1 MYVAIFGAAGAVG
14 APTLAELRRRN
25 HRVRLVG
32 RSTEP
37 LVRLAADDPD
47 VDVVSAD
54 LSDLAA
60 ARRAAAGVDAI
71 VYAVGIDYHKSAQYP
86 GLMRVTIEAARA
98 EHVRELLL
106 IGTVYP
112 YGFAQT
118 PRVAETHPR
127 TPHTRKGGY
136 RNAQLQA
143 VLDAHDPAG
152 LLTTALILPD
162 FYGPGV
168 EKSYAKALFDSA
180 LDGTT
185 ATIIAPADTPHE
197 FIYIPDAAPV
207 IADLL
212 ERPDAFGT
220 HYHLG
225 GPGTISQRD
234 LGRLAYE
241 AAGRDPAT
249 LKLFPVPKWM
259 LALMGIGNAF
269 MREIPE
275 MMYLFEQPVI
285 LDDSKL
291 RALLPHIRETSYA
304 DGVRTTIATRNEA
317 VHV

>member
-32 RSTEP
+32 RSTDA
-37 LVRLAADDPD
+37 LVRLAAGDPG

-54 LSDLAA
+54 LSDRAA

-71 VYAVGIDYHKSAQYP
+71 VYAVGIDYHKSALYP
-86 GLMRVTIEAARA
+86 GLMRVTLEAARA
-98 EHVRELLL
+98 EAVRELLL

-136 RNAQLQA
+136 RNEQLQL
-143 VLDAHDPAG
+143 VLDAHDPEG

-168 EKSYAKALFDSA
+168 EKSYAKALFDGA
-180 LDGTT
+180 MDGSV
-185 ATIIAPADTPHE
+185 ATVVAPVDTPHE
-197 FIYIPDAAPV
+197 FIYIPDVAPV
-207 IADLL
+207 IVDLL
-212 ERPDAFGT
+212 ERPAAFGT

-225 GPGTISQRD
+225 GAGTISQRE
-234 LGRLAYE
+234 LGRLAYA
-241 AAGRDPAT
+241 AAGRDPKT

-259 LALMGIGNAF
+259 FQLMGVGNAF
-269 MREIPE
+269 MREIVE
-275 MMYLFEQPVI
+275 MTYLFEKPLI
-285 LDDSKL
+285 LDDAKL
-291 RALLPHIRETSYA
+291 HAALPHVHKTSFE
-304 DGVRTTIATRNEA
+304 DGVRATIAARQA
-317 VHV
+317 LSHV